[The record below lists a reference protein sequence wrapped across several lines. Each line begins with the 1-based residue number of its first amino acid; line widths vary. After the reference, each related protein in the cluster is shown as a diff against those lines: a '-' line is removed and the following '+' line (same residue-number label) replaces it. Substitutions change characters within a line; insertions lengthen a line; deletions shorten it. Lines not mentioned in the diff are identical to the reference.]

1 MQTINAQD
9 TSARKLGVLI
19 VGLNGAVSTTFLAG
33 VMAIRKGLAEPIGS
47 LTQMGTID
55 NGRSNADQ
63 VPIRE
68 FVPLTS
74 LDNLVFGGWD
84 IRNENCY
91 DSAVAAGVLNKED
104 LRRIQ
109 SELEQ
114 IKPMK
119 GIFDRN
125 YVRNLSGAWTKNTQ
139 NKHLD
144 VNQLREDI
152 REFKARNKLE
162 DAVMIWLASTEIYK
176 PVLRIHNHLE
186 DFEKAIE
193 NHHEDISPC
202 MLYAYAALAENVPF
216 INGAPNLGP
225 DIPALIDYSRHKGAP
240 VAGRDMKTGQ
250 TLIKT
255 AIAPM
260 LKARMLGLKGWYS
273 INILGNGDGC
283 VLDDPQSFKAKQQSK
298 LSVLDGILKPEQH
311 STLYG
316 NFYHK
321 VCIDYYP
328 PSGDNKESWDNIDIF
343 GWLGYPMQIKI
354 DFLCRDSILAAPLA
368 LDLVLFMDLAQR
380 CGLSGA
386 QEWLSFY
393 FKTPMGSLDHDLF
406 VQLGN
411 LYDALRN
418 MKRIIVSTEE
428 ESESQLTNTTGC
440 KAPIDDR
447 GASRSALISGGSR
460 TASTE

>member
-1 MQTINAQD
+1 MKTINAQD
-9 TSARKLGVLI
+9 MSARKLGILL

-55 NGRSNADQ
+55 NGRSNADG

-68 FVPLTS
+68 FLPLTS

-84 IRNENCY
+84 IRDENCY
-91 DSAVAAGVLNKED
+91 ESAVAAGVLNNED
-104 LRRIQ
+104 LRRVR

-114 IKPMK
+114 IRPMK
-119 GIFDRN
+119 GVFDRN
-125 YVRNLSGAWTKNTQ
+125 YVRNLAGAWTKNTQ
-139 NKHLD
+139 KKHPD
-144 VNQLREDI
+144 VNQVRQDI
-152 REFKARNKLE
+152 RDFKARNKL
-162 DAVMIWLASTEIYK
+162 DDVVMIWLASTEIYK
-176 PVLRIHNHLE
+176 PVLQIHNRFE

-193 NHHEDISPC
+193 NNHEDISPC
-202 MLYAYAALAENVPF
+202 MLYAYAAIAENVPF

-225 DIPALIDYSRHKGAP
+225 DIPALIDYSRRKGAP
-240 VAGRDMKTGQ
+240 IAGRDMKTGQ
-250 TLIKT
+250 TLMKT

-260 LKARMLGLKGWYS
+260 LKARMLGLRGWYS

-283 VLDDPQSFKAKQQSK
+283 VLDDPESLKAKQESK

-316 NFYHK
+316 NVHHK

-328 PSGDNKESWDNIDIF
+328 PRGDNKESWDNIDIF

-354 DFLCRDSILAAPLA
+354 DFLCRDSILAAPIV
-368 LDLVLFMDLAQR
+368 LDLALFMDLAQR
-380 CGLSGA
+380 CGLSGP

-393 FKTPMGSLDHDLF
+393 FKTPMGSPEHDLF
-406 VQLGN
+406 AQLRN
-411 LYDALRN
+411 LNDALRN
-418 MKRIIVSTEE
+418 MKRIMVSTA
-428 ESESQLTNTTGC
+428 SQG
-440 KAPIDDR
+440 R
-447 GASRSALISGGSR
+447 
-460 TASTE
+460 